1 MHRIGMLTPSSNTV
15 LEPVSARLVRDM
27 PDVSLHVSRFRVTQI
42 ALDQTALGQ
51 FDDAPMLDAAELLGH
66 AKVDVITWNGTSA
79 SWLGLDSD
87 RRLVQRIQERTGIPA
102 TTCVLTLADV
112 LRRHGLNRIGL
123 ISPYTMDVQDRI
135 VANLRGEGFETVAE
149 RHLGIRDNHAFGLVS
164 ADELDRMMEG
174 VAEGKPDAVVVL
186 CTNLAG
192 APRVADWE
200 AYYGIPVLDSV
211 VVTLYG
217 ALEAAGASTEPLA
230 AFGRLLAD
238 QDRA

>member
-27 PDVSLHVSRFRVTQI
+27 PDISLHVSRFRVTQI
-42 ALDQTALGQ
+42 ALDAAALGQ

-79 SWLGLDSD
+79 SWLGLDTD

-102 TTCVLTLADV
+102 TTCVLTLADL
-112 LRRHGLNRIGL
+112 LRRHGLSRIGL
-123 ISPYTMDVQDRI
+123 ITPYTSDVQERI
-135 VANLRGEGFETVAE
+135 VANLRREGFETVTE
-149 RHLGIRDNHAFGLVS
+149 SHLGIRDNHAFGLVS
-164 ADELDRMMEG
+164 AGELDRMMEA
-174 VAEGKPDAVVVL
+174 VAAAKPDAVVVL

-200 AYYGIPVLDSV
+200 LRFGIPVLDSV
-211 VVTLYG
+211 LVTLFG
-217 ALEAAGASTEPLA
+217 ALIALGAEPKPLG

-238 QDRA
+238 